1 MSLRLSYLLRARPCR
16 GAPSCAFFLSA
27 PAALPFSP
35 ARLLSAV
42 LAVCLTLTLS
52 FSCAPLVR
60 RRGWEHVVSVSD
72 DLVTLVLHTVDAGGR
87 SHRLTVRLAPDFPA
101 SLGSCSSQLPEA
113 FDGFEQSDPSAL
125 RPGTSPAAAA
135 AAAATAGAAAGA
147 GAGAGGSGSAST
159 GAAAAAAAPREHK
172 RGRLHALLDRFAA
185 RVASYQ
191 GVFEA
196 LDELDACAWVLD
208 PPLPAS
214 RSVLWRRVAVGQHV
228 SLQLSVS
235 PLAPRAL
242 CECHFLGPEGE
253 CAGLRER
260 FLSRQR
266 EWSPLRTLRA
276 NLEALLGSALPAPPQ
291 RAGQLEPLERECGI
305 CYSYRLPSAAAE
317 EEAEQVEEAYEAD
330 EAVLV
335 AGGKRRRVE
344 YVAAQEPE
352 VPQGVVPD
360 CYCDNAKCARGFH
373 GSCLVE
379 WLRGLPTTRHTLDT
393 MFGSCPYCAEPISV
407 RRTR

>member
-1 MSLRLSYLLRARPCR
+1 M
-16 GAPSCAFFLSA
+16 
-27 PAALPFSP
+27 
-35 ARLLSAV
+35 
-42 LAVCLTLTLS
+42 
-52 FSCAPLVR
+52 
-60 RRGWEHVVSVSD
+60 SVSD
-72 DLVTLVLHTVDAGGR
+72 DLVTLVLQTVDAGGR

-101 SLGSCSSQLPEA
+101 SLGTCSSQLPEA
-113 FDGFEQSDPSAL
+113 FDGFEQNDPSAL

-135 AAAATAGAAAGA
+135 AAAAAAASATADAGA
-147 GAGAGGSGSAST
+147 GAGAGSGCAPT
-159 GAAAAAAAPREHK
+159 GAAAAVTAPREHK
-172 RGRLHALLDRFAA
+172 RGRLRALLDRFAA

-242 CECHFLGPEGE
+242 CECHFVGSEGE

-305 CYSYRLPSAAAE
+305 CYSYRLPSESAAE
-317 EEAEQVEEAYEAD
+317 EEEEAAEQVEEAYEPD
-330 EAVLV
+330 EAALV
-335 AGGKRRRVE
+335 ARGKRRRVE
-344 YVAAQEPE
+344 HVAAQEPE
-352 VPQGVVPD
+352 APQGLVPD